1 MTDANNQALITFVNG
16 EIEGVVSIFDRG
28 LSYGDGVFETI
39 FCKNGNAT
47 LWSLH
52 LDRLCLGLA
61 RLNIMVEASIIEA
74 YKDQLLTKVLADGLE
89 TQGLLKLIVTR
100 GVGYRGYA
108 PAGSTTPTVILAW
121 FAKPVFS
128 AHCAEYGVTASLCST
143 KLSRNTQLAGIKHLN
158 RLEQVLAA
166 QELQASNIDEGL
178 LLDTENNLIEAV
190 SKNIF
195 LIKKDTLYTPQ
206 LTYCGVKGVM
216 REYIIN
222 TIAPTLNIALIEQN
236 IPVGQ
241 LADFDEA
248 FVCNSVHGLWP
259 LKSIGDNKLCLG
271 SISKSIQS
279 EVDKCLS

>member
-1 MTDANNQALITFVNG
+1 MTDANNQALITLVNG
-16 EIEGVVSIFDRG
+16 EPEGVVSVFDRG
-28 LSYGDGVFETI
+28 LSYGDGVFETV
-39 FCKNGNAT
+39 FCNNGNAT

-52 LDRLCLGLA
+52 LDRLCFGLA
-61 RLNIMVEASIIEA
+61 RLNIMVEPSIIDA
-74 YKDQLLTKVLADGLE
+74 YKDQLLAQVFAEGLE
-89 TQGLLKLIVTR
+89 TQGLLKIIVTR
-100 GVGYRGYA
+100 GVGSRGYA
-108 PAGSTTPTVILAW
+108 PAGSAAPTVIFAW

-128 AHCAEYGVTASLCST
+128 AHSAEYGVNAGLCT
-143 KLSRNTQLAGIKHLN
+143 TRLSRNTQLAGIKHLN

-206 LTYCGVKGVM
+206 LTHCGVKGVM

-222 TIAPTLNIALIEQN
+222 TIAPILNVALIEQD
-236 IPVGQ
+236 IPVSE

-259 LKSIGDNKLCLG
+259 LKSIGDNKLFFG
-271 SISKSIQS
+271 SISKSIQC
-279 EVDKCLS
+279 EVNKCLS